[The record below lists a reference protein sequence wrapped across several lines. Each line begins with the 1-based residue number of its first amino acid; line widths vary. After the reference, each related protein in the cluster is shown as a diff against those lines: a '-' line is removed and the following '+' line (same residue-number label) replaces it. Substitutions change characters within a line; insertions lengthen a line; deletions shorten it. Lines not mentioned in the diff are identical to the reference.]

1 MALIVRISLEK
12 GWERLIFWN
21 DNSLYCCRLCGHT
34 IQQAGWDCSVELGTT
49 SIGGLGTGFPN
60 VAVLQASWSWTLFLN
75 KLQCL
80 INLQIWST
88 CSYVMSDVKGR
99 QVCDVRWPTR
109 APNPSLNMRE
119 FANSEMPGE
128 AWSFSSFRRGTW
140 IWERGKVMKDS
151 SSVLSIYNFC
161 A

>member
-80 INLQIWST
+80 INYRSGQLAAMSCQMSRDVR
-88 CSYVMSDVKGR
+88 YVMLGDLLVPQILHWIWGNS
-99 QVCDVRWPTR
+99 PTR
-109 APNPSLNMRE
+109 KCQERHGPSVHLE
-119 FANSEMPGE
+119 E
-128 AWSFSSFRRGTW
+128 ARGF
-140 IWERGKVMKDS
+140 ENVEK
-151 SSVLSIYNFC
+151 
-161 A
+161 